1 MKKLFAIGILAI
13 LPFIFN
19 TTFADTFVAG
29 KDYTVIN
36 AEAPKQN
43 PVKVIEF
50 FNYGCPWCAYI
61 EPTVEKWLQHKPR
74 NVEFSRVPLTFE
86 AGWDIYAKAYYLAK
100 ALKIEA
106 KISPLLFTA
115 IHGKDDTQNNDLSST
130 AAMTNFFVK
139 QGIKASVVEQTMN
152 NASPTMALQL
162 QQGATL
168 MKQYGIVSIPC
179 FVIGEK
185 YRVGLEQ
192 AKSPERLMEIVN
204 YLVKL
209 ESK

>member
-1 MKKLFAIGILAI
+1 MKKLCAIFLLLA
-13 LPFIFN
+13 LPLMVSIAA
-19 TTFADTFVAG
+19 ADTFVAG

-36 AEAPKQN
+36 ADAPSQT

-61 EPTVEKWLQHKPR
+61 DPTVEKWLQHKPH

-86 AGWDIYAKAYYLAK
+86 SGWDTYAKAYYLAK
-100 ALKIEA
+100 ALKIET

-115 IHGKDDTQNNDLSST
+115 IHGKDDTENNDLSST
-130 AAMTNFFVK
+130 AAITDFFVK
-139 QGIKASVVEQTMN
+139 QGVKPSVVEQAMN

-162 QQGATL
+162 QQGANL
-168 MKQYGIVSIPC
+168 MKQYGILSIPC
-179 FVIGEK
+179 FVVGEK
-185 YRVGLEQ
+185 YRVGLDQ

-209 ESK
+209 ETK